1 MLWVRN
7 RKTLRGPCPPFP
19 RAHTIPLGAGRLE
32 LTPLPGPPSDESEP
46 DLSRRRMLTAATAA
60 VGAVGVGLAATPF
73 IESMEPSETARALG
87 EPVTIDISKLEPKQ
101 MLVASWRRRPI
112 YVLRRTEAE
121 LKSLPTLNRQLK
133 DPLSRADQQPANLPG
148 WNPIQRSIVPEYLV
162 VVGICTHLGCMPKL
176 HPNPGDPLLGSSWP
190 GGYYCPCHGS
200 RFEAATGQ
208 VLNGPSSEPL
218 APFDG

>member
-1 MLWVRN
+1 M
-7 RKTLRGPCPPFP
+7 TEG
-19 RAHTIPLGAGRLE
+19 T
-32 LTPLPGPPSDESEP
+32 TTLPGPPSDESEP

-87 EPVTIDISKLEPKQ
+87 APVTIDISTLEPKQ

-121 LKSLPTLNRQLK
+121 LKALSSLNGQLK
-133 DPLSRADQQPANLPG
+133 DPLSKADQQPANLPG
-148 WNPIQRSIVPEYLV
+148 WNPVQRSIVPEYLV

-176 HPNPGDPLLGSSWP
+176 HPNPGDPLLGASWP

-200 RFEAATGQ
+200 RYDLAGRVMDGSPAP
-208 VLNGPSSEPL
+208 LNLPVPPHYYKDAKTIVAGELANGSEQNWEPNTW
-218 APFDG
+218 

>member
-1 MLWVRN
+1 M
-7 RKTLRGPCPPFP
+7 TEG
-19 RAHTIPLGAGRLE
+19 T
-32 LTPLPGPPSDESEP
+32 TTLPGPPSDESEP
-46 DLSRRRMLTAATAA
+46 DLARRRMLTAATAA

-73 IESMEPSETARALG
+73 IESMEPNETARALG
-87 EPVTIDISKLEPKQ
+87 APVTIDISKLKPKE

-121 LKSLPTLNRQLK
+121 LKTLPTLNGQLK
-133 DPLSRADQQPANLPG
+133 DPLSKADQQPANLPG

-176 HPNPGDPLLGSSWP
+176 HASVGDPLLGASWP

-200 RFEAATGQ
+200 RYDLAGRVMDGSPAP
-208 VLNGPSSEPL
+208 LNLPVPPHYYKDAKTIVAGELANGSEQNWEPNTW
-218 APFDG
+218 

>member
-1 MLWVRN
+1 MTEGIT
-7 RKTLRGPCPPFP
+7 TLS
-19 RAHTIPLGAGRLE
+19 
-32 LTPLPGPPSDESEP
+32 GPPSDESEP

-87 EPVTIDISKLEPKQ
+87 APVTIDISTLEPKQ

-121 LKSLPTLNRQLK
+121 LKTLPSLNGQLK
-133 DPLSRADQQPANLPG
+133 DPLSKADQQPANLPG
-148 WNPIQRSIVPEYLV
+148 WNPVQRSIVPEYLV

-176 HPNPGDPLLGSSWP
+176 HPNPGDPLLGASWP

-200 RFEAATGQ
+200 RYDLAGRVMDGSPAP
-208 VLNGPSSEPL
+208 LNLPVPPHYYKDAKTIVAGELANGSEQNWEPNTW
-218 APFDG
+218 

>member
-1 MLWVRN
+1 M
-7 RKTLRGPCPPFP
+7 TEG
-19 RAHTIPLGAGRLE
+19 T
-32 LTPLPGPPSDESEP
+32 TTLPGPPSDESEP

-87 EPVTIDISKLEPKQ
+87 APVTIDISTLEPKQ

-121 LKSLPTLNRQLK
+121 LKALSSLNGQLK
-133 DPLSRADQQPANLPG
+133 DPLSKADQQPANLPG
-148 WNPIQRSIVPEYLV
+148 WNPVQRSIVPEYLV
-162 VVGICTHLGCMPKL
+162 VVGICTQLGCMPKL
-176 HPNPGDPLLGSSWP
+176 HPNPGDPLLGASWP

-200 RFEAATGQ
+200 RYDLAGRVMDGSPAP
-208 VLNGPSSEPL
+208 LNLPVPPHYYKDAKTIVAGELANGSEQNWEPNTW
-218 APFDG
+218 

>member
-1 MLWVRN
+1 MTEGTT
-7 RKTLRGPCPPFP
+7 TLS
-19 RAHTIPLGAGRLE
+19 
-32 LTPLPGPPSDESEP
+32 GPPSDESEP
-46 DLSRRRMLTAATAA
+46 DLTRRRMLTAATAA

-87 EPVTIDISKLEPKQ
+87 APVTIDISALEPKQ

-121 LKSLPTLNRQLK
+121 LKTLSSLNGQLK
-133 DPLSRADQQPANLPG
+133 DPLSKADQQPASLPG

-176 HPNPGDPLLGSSWP
+176 HPSPGDPLLGASWP

-200 RFEAATGQ
+200 RYDLAGRVMDGSPAP
-208 VLNGPSSEPL
+208 LNLPVPPHYYKDAKTIVAGELSNGTAQNWEPNTW
-218 APFDG
+218 

>member
-1 MLWVRN
+1 M
-7 RKTLRGPCPPFP
+7 TEG
-19 RAHTIPLGAGRLE
+19 T
-32 LTPLPGPPSDESEP
+32 TTLPGPPSDESEP

-87 EPVTIDISKLEPKQ
+87 APVTIDISTLEPKQ

-121 LKSLPTLNRQLK
+121 LKALSSLNGQMK
-133 DPLSRADQQPANLPG
+133 DPLSKADQQPANLPG

-176 HPNPGDPLLGSSWP
+176 HPNPGDPLLGASWP

-200 RFEAATGQ
+200 RYDLAGRVMDGSPAP
-208 VLNGPSSEPL
+208 LNLPVPPHYYKDAKTIVAGELSNGSEQNWEPNTW
-218 APFDG
+218 